1 MANRDKNR
9 QATTDTDSQI
19 RGSNP
24 EYKRAIPTYRPDP
37 QATILEKY
45 MQATQGRFHSAPL
58 EPIMSQPTSWRD
70 TTMFEP
76 RGATTAPQSVTL
88 SSMQ

>member
-1 MANRDKNR
+1 MASRDQNQ
-9 QATTDTDSQI
+9 QATTGTDSLV
-19 RGSNP
+19 RGSNL

-37 QATILEKY
+37 QAAILEGSK
-45 MQATQGRFHSAPL
+45 QRTQGRFHSAPL

-76 RGATTAPQSVTL
+76 QGATIAPQSVKL
-88 SSMQ
+88 II